1 VKEKVR
7 LPDFTFK
14 REAYL
19 IAAISFLPVFIGLI
33 AAFYL
38 LFRNE

>member
-19 IAAISFLPVFIGLI
+19 IAAISFVPVLIGMIFGI
-33 AAFYL
+33 AL
-38 LFRNE
+38 WIGK

>member
-14 REAYL
+14 GEAHL
-19 IAAISFLPVFIGLI
+19 IAAISFLPFAIGLI
-33 AAFYL
+33 ASLVFL
-38 LFRNE
+38 LLK